1 MERYRTLVLEIE
13 KFESWEQPWRFYE
26 VFSTSPSLDADA
38 REMLYTI
45 WLAAIENPSW
55 RMSNDLEASCSLADA
70 RLKSDF
76 PWLSE
81 QARRQLVNA
90 VSYQWR

>member
-1 MERYRTLVLEIE
+1 MELHLTLVLEIE

-26 VFSTSPSLDADA
+26 VLSASTSLDADA
-38 REMLYTI
+38 REMLHI
-45 WLAAIENPSW
+45 VWIAAIEYPSW
-55 RMSNDLEASCSLADA
+55 RMSNELEASCLLADA

-90 VSYQWR
+90 VAYLWR

>member
-1 MERYRTLVLEIE
+1 MELHQTLVLAIE
-13 KFESWEQPWRFYE
+13 RFEGWEQPWIFYE
-26 VFSTSPSLDADA
+26 VLSASPSLDAEA

-45 WLAAIENPSW
+45 WIAANEYPSW
-55 RMSNDLEASCSLADA
+55 RMSNDFEASCFLADA